1 MLAIGCV
8 LVLASALTVASFAQ
22 SGAGSQGNTQ
32 GVTQGKSGPGGIAAS
47 STPTTTDLERR
58 ADRVVRRGASANA
71 VYYNLKPSSMLY
83 RSADGTKPYMTLAFH
98 ERVTLLRDDG
108 AWAYVETTDG
118 GRGYVNA
125 TSISNVWI
133 RVSKSKKTVYVYEGA
148 ELIHEIPA
156 DLAYNFYSDKV
167 RQGSTSDPDHW
178 RTPEGKFFVVSRNP
192 ASSFYKA
199 FVLNYPSVKHAERGL
214 ASGLISKSQY
224 DAIVRAEERVL
235 PPPMNTALGGLIEI
249 HGGGTGARTS
259 WTQGCVAIPNGIM
272 DVLWE
277 FVQVGTPVVVEA

>member
-1 MLAIGCV
+1 MKDRLPSQADH
-8 LVLASALTVASFAQ
+8 
-22 SGAGSQGNTQ
+22 SGLNSEDVGEESISGSG
-32 GVTQGKSGPGGIAAS
+32 
-47 STPTTTDLERR
+47 E
-58 ADRVVRRGASANA
+58 
-71 VYYNLKPSSMLY
+71 VYYNLRQTGLLY

-98 ERVTLLRDDG
+98 EPVTLLRDDIT
-108 AWAYVETTDG
+108 WAYVQTTDG
-118 GRGYVNA
+118 GRGYVNKE
-125 TSISNVWI
+125 TISNVWI
-133 RVSKSKKTVYVYEGA
+133 SVSKSKKTVYVYAGA
-148 ELIHEIPA
+148 ELLHEIPA
-156 DLAYNFYSDKV
+156 DLAYNFFSDKV
-167 RQGSTSDPDHW
+167 QQGSTSNPDHW

-199 FVLNYPSVKHAERGL
+199 FVLNYPSVEHAERGL

-259 WTQGCVAIPNGIM
+259 WTQGCIAIPNQII

-277 FVQVGTPVVVEA
+277 FVQVGTPVVVGS